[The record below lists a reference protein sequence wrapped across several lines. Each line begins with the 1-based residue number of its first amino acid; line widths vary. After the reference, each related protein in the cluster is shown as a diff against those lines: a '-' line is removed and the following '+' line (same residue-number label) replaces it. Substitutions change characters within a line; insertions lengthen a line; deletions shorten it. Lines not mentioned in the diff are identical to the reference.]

1 MSRFTRIEKLETRR
15 RMDDDMLLI
24 WRKPGQ
30 ESEAT
35 ALMAKAA
42 GLFVPGDL
50 VICAEWYGDD
60 NLPAPRWIRHFE
72 TDLTEIENEYCD
84 RTIEKLISKD
94 QPKSTG
100 RDHDYDH
107 ISTDQL
113 TYICLAVET

>member
-1 MSRFTRIEKLETRR
+1 MSRVTRIEKLETRR
-15 RMDDDMLLI
+15 RMDDMLLI
-24 WRKPGQ
+24 WRNPGQ

-35 ALMAKAA
+35 VLMAKAA
-42 GLFVPGDL
+42 GLFGPGDL
-50 VICAEWYGDD
+50 VVCAEWYGDA
-60 NLPAPRWIRHFE
+60 LPAPRWIRCFK

-84 RTIEKLISKD
+84 RTIDKLISKD

>member
-1 MSRFTRIEKLETRR
+1 MSRFTRIKKLESRR
-15 RMDDDMLLI
+15 RGDNEMLML

-30 ESEAT
+30 ESEAVVL
-35 ALMAKAA
+35 AAKSA
-42 GLFVPGDL
+42 GLFGPGDL
-50 VICAEWYGDD
+50 VVCAEWFGED

-84 RTIEKLISKD
+84 RTIDKLISKD

-100 RDHDYDH
+100 RNHDYDH

>member
-1 MSRFTRIEKLETRR
+1 MWGSRVS
-15 RMDDDMLLI
+15 LL
-24 WRKPGQ
+24 W
-30 ESEAT
+30 
-35 ALMAKAA
+35 KAY
-42 GLFVPGDL
+42 FHPTT
-50 VICAEWYGDD
+50 DD

-100 RDHDYDH
+100 RNHDYDH